1 VSLPATNHI
10 RKAAA
15 HDSTILLETR
25 SKIALGSGHT
35 RLLAYVDYFVTGKV
49 FIVHP
54 DIFVKIPLNC
64 IIVN

>member
-1 VSLPATNHI
+1 V
-10 RKAAA
+10 
-15 HDSTILLETR
+15 TR

-64 IIVN
+64 IVVD